1 MFNATIIGNLTK
13 DPTLRTVNTSKGPAS
28 VVTLDVA
35 INGRKVGDKQPV
47 TYIRATAWNG
57 LAETLAKYLQKGRKV
72 CFTTDFIEMRT
83 NEGKDGKSYTNLE
96 CTISNFEFIDRGGEA
111 KAAAPAPAQAPATD
125 PQSGFETVDTADLPF

>member
-1 MFNATIIGNLTK
+1 MFNATVIGNLTK
-13 DPTLRTVNTSKGPAS
+13 DPTLRTVNTKNGTSS

-35 INGRKVGDKQPV
+35 INGPKIGDKQSV
-47 TYIRATAWNG
+47 TYLRATAWGG
-57 LAETLAKYLQKGRKV
+57 LAETLAKYLAKGRKV

-83 NEGKDGKSYTNLE
+83 NEGKDGKTYTNLE
-96 CTISNFEFIDRGGEA
+96 CQIRNFEFIDRGGEA

>member
-1 MFNATIIGNLTK
+1 MFNTTVIGNLTK
-13 DPTLRTVNTSKGPAS
+13 DPTLRTVNTSNGPTS

-35 INGRKVGDKQPV
+35 VNGPKVGDKQPV
-47 TYIRATAWNG
+47 TYLRATAWRG

-72 CFTTDFIEMRT
+72 CFTTDFIEMKT
-83 NEGKDGKSYTNLE
+83 NEGKDGKTYTNLE
-96 CTISNFEFIDRGGEA
+96 CTIKSFEFIDRGGEA